1 MIYKTNSSSKLL
13 IALMLIACD
22 TQNETTN
29 SECESD
35 FTMNVVA
42 PSLQID
48 ENYYYHIEW
57 LEGYTQTFSTLDV
70 ITNTQGYNKIYWA
83 CNSGI
88 TYAGEFV
95 SCVNP
100 VSYTRDGIAHTV
112 MSVWEEMMG
121 DKITIYAGFTD
132 WCDLQYVDSIQGII
146 DNIN

>member
-1 MIYKTNSSSKLL
+1 MINKTNPSYILL

-35 FTMNVVA
+35 FTMNVEA

-95 SCVNP
+95 SCVNSA
-100 VSYTRDGIAHTV
+100 SYTNDGIAHTV
-112 MSVWEEMMG
+112 LAAWEEHIG
-121 DKITIYAGFTD
+121 DTIIVY
-132 WCDLQYVDSIQGII
+132 I
-146 DNIN
+146 

>member
-1 MIYKTNSSSKLL
+1 MIYNKKSSSILL
-13 IALMLIACD
+13 IALIIMACD

-35 FTMNVVA
+35 FTMNVEA

-70 ITNTQGYNKIYWA
+70 ITNTQGYNKIYWD

-88 TYAGEFV
+88 IYAGEFV

-100 VSYTRDGIAHTV
+100 ASYTSDGVAHTV
-112 MSVWEEMMG
+112 MSVWEGMVG
-121 DKITIYAGFTD
+121 DTITIYAGFTD
-132 WCDLQYVDSIQGII
+132 WCDIQYVDSIQVII
-146 DNIN
+146 DDFN